1 MVMRVARTLRH
12 LFATR
17 WGAHRRFTPRV
28 LAEIERAIAEVESRH
43 AGELRFAVEMAL
55 DLPHLWHDL
64 PSRRRAVE
72 VFGLLGVWDSAANN
86 GVLIYVLLA
95 DRTVEIVADRG
106 IAERVLPAEWDAV
119 CREMQDHYR
128 AGRWAEG
135 SLAGVRAVGRLLAM
149 HFPGERG
156 GHNELP
162 NQPVL
167 L

>member
-1 MVMRVARTLRH
+1 MVMRPLRVLRH
-12 LFATR
+12 LFATH
-17 WGAHRRFTPRV
+17 WGVRRRFTPEV
-28 LAEIERAIAEVESRH
+28 LAAIERSIAEVEDQH

-55 DLPHLWHDL
+55 DLAQLSRDL
-64 PSRRRAVE
+64 PARQRAVE
-72 VFGLLGVWDSAANN
+72 VFGLLGVWDTADNN

-106 IAERVLPAEWDAV
+106 IAARVAQAEWTAV
-119 CREMQDHYR
+119 CQEMERHYR
-128 AGRWAEG
+128 AGRWTEG
-135 SLAGVRAVGRLLAM
+135 SAAGVRGVGRLLAQ

-156 GHNELP
+156 GRNELP